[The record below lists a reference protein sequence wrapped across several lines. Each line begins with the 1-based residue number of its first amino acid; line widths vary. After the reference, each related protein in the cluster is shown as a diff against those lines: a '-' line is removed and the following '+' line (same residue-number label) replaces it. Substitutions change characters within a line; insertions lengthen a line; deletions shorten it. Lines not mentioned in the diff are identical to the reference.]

1 MPARAARMPS
11 ATPKSGPQSAAG
23 PHILAVPAERDA
35 RALALLLDLSV
46 PLDAAAP
53 VEAVAQQA
61 GDGQAARPGRRASF
75 SATLLA
81 VLAVQTVL
89 SIRLVRSNSAFP
101 DEALYLSAGH
111 AEIGY
116 WLHGGVGHSA
126 VLHLLVRLARHL
138 PAIGALADSIG
149 GLAGARILSLCLML
163 GVTTLLY
170 LVTRRIF
177 DRTSALFAIGLFAGT
192 SATQFLGAFA
202 TYDAMALFL
211 LALATWLGIR
221 AIRSS
226 AAPRLALL
234 AAAGSAL
241 AVADAAKYA
250 AALFDLVVI
259 AVVALAT
266 WQRRGRRVGC
276 AAAAVMLGTL
286 AVLLAAGLPRPYRP
300 AGRGS
305 GPRPCCGVPAITRSP
320 TCCWSAPSG
329 PGWSR
334 CWP

>member
-1 MPARAARMPS
+1 M
-11 ATPKSGPQSAAG
+11 
-23 PHILAVPAERDA
+23 
-35 RALALLLDLSV
+35 
-46 PLDAAAP
+46 
-53 VEAVAQQA
+53 
-61 GDGQAARPGRRASF
+61 
-75 SATLLA
+75 
-81 VLAVQTVL
+81 LAVQTVL

-116 WLHGGVGHSA
+116 WLHGGVAIPPYSTFLSGSP
-126 VLHLLVRLARHL
+126 VIY
-138 PAIGALADSIG
+138 PPIGALADSIG

-221 AIRSS
+221 AIQSS

-266 WQRRGRRVGC
+266 WQRRGRRVGG

-286 AVLLAAGLPRPYRP
+286 AVLLAAGLLAAGPP

-305 GPRPCCGVPAITRSP
+305 GPRPCCGAPAITRSP